1 MSNQDVFSQ
10 PLSET
15 APAPRVAALDVLR
28 GLAIVGVVIYHFSW
42 DLLFY
47 GWVDWGVVSGLGWQ
61 IFRTLL
67 AGTFVM
73 LVGVSLVLAHRV
85 GFNRRGFVRRLTNLV
100 IGAVAITIVTY
111 LLFPS
116 AFIFFGILHAI
127 VLFSILGLAFLRS
140 PWWVCLAAGA
150 VVVILPQ
157 LVQASLFDL
166 PPLLWVGLGATPPV
180 TLDYEPVFPW
190 FGATLVGMGLAK
202 VGLVDRLAFWAADDH
217 LSRALRWA
225 GRHSLAIYLLHQ
237 PILVGFVF
245 SATVLFARS

>member
-1 MSNQDVFSQ
+1 M
-10 PLSET
+10 
-15 APAPRVAALDVLR
+15 
-28 GLAIVGVVIYHFSW
+28 
-42 DLLFY
+42 
-47 GWVDWGVVSGLGWQ
+47 
-61 IFRTLL
+61 FRLI
-67 AGTFVM
+67 
-73 LVGVSLVLAHRV
+73 
-85 GFNRRGFVRRLTNLV
+85 RRLN
-100 IGAVAITIVTY
+100 IR
-111 LLFPS
+111 
-116 AFIFFGILHAI
+116 FII

-237 PILVGFVF
+237 VDLESIHLPKYPNVHTIFPNHRAYHLNQY
-245 SATVLFARS
+245 LH